1 MNQVSNNPI
10 RLIYVNLIAILL
22 SQKNPKSKSWKML
35 KARLELICWWVT
47 SCTFKLLKLTF
58 DFQLSCTTLIG
69 LKKKMCNKT
78 IWSLIFGI
86 SCFQF
91 SYLEMKSHISDEGVS
106 IVPKIVKFSLQS
118 EFFFPF
124 FRDYYIPIRSI
135 FLHHINHSMRWSWST
150 LWSSDFKAAK
160 WIALL

>member
-1 MNQVSNNPI
+1 MNQVSYNPI

-91 SYLEMKSHISDEGVS
+91 SYLEMKSHISDEGVTERE
-106 IVPKIVKFSLQS
+106 IVPNTGTNATKFFTLATKSWKLVAKLAT
-118 EFFFPF
+118 
-124 FRDYYIPIRSI
+124 RM
-135 FLHHINHSMRWSWST
+135 LHHNLT
-150 LWSSDFKAAK
+150 
-160 WIALL
+160 